1 MAPYARRVKEAVS
14 VPVSTVG
21 RIMTPEDGARLIEE
35 GVCDFIGLGRPI
47 LCDPDYAN
55 KVAADQVD
63 LIRPCIMCNHGC
75 TDAIASRRFISCVL
89 NPENGYEYK
98 RVITPAGTPRKI
110 AVVGGGP
117 AGMEAARVAALRGH
131 DVTLYEKTDHLGG
144 QLGIAAVPP
153 RKDEMNRATH
163 WYERAVVAA
172 GVNVLLNTEATPDR
186 LIADGADEVIVAVG
200 GRCAT
205 PPIEGVDMPHVMDS
219 WKVLAGEQHP
229 QGRVVVIGG
238 GLVGAETAE
247 YIAQG
252 DCEVTIVEMM
262 GQIAAEESS
271 TVKPFIMEDFTAHN
285 VVVKTNT
292 KVDRI
297 TADAVEATETLNP
310 PAPAGRPGAP
320 APTPAADVPEP
331 QTQAISIPCDCVVI
345 ASGTAPVAFDTA
357 ALEAHGI
364 KVTLVGDCNGKA
376 ADINRAVEEGYLAA
390 TAA

>member
-1 MAPYARRVKEAVS
+1 MGTRPECFMAPYARRVKEAVS

-21 RIMTPEDGARLIEE
+21 RIMPPED
-35 GVCDFIGLGRPI
+35 
-47 LCDPDYAN
+47 
-55 KVAADQVD
+55 
-63 LIRPCIMCNHGC
+63 
-75 TDAIASRRFISCVL
+75 
-89 NPENGYEYK
+89 GYEYK

-110 AVVGGGP
+110 
-117 AGMEAARVAALRGH
+117 
-131 DVTLYEKTDHLGG
+131 
-144 QLGIAAVPP
+144 
-153 RKDEMNRATH
+153 
-163 WYERAVVAA
+163 
-172 GVNVLLNTEATPDR
+172 
-186 LIADGADEVIVAVG
+186 
-200 GRCAT
+200 
-205 PPIEGVDMPHVMDS
+205 
-219 WKVLAGEQHP
+219 
-229 QGRVVVIGG
+229 VVIGG

-364 KVTLVGDCNGKA
+364 KVTLVGDCNDKA